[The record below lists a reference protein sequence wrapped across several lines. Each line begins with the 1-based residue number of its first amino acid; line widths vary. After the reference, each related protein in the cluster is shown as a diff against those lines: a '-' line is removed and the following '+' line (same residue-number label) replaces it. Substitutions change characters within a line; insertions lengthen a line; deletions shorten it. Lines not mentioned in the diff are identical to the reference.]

1 MRLKAP
7 FIQRCLLKQ
16 IAKCAVL
23 ICESIS
29 ERKGR
34 MQVIHPSSTFQWAA
48 YQAAIARP
56 TPLKTRRLSK
66 HSRDAQKKTP
76 ARIEN
81 ADCQRSGIDFSISL
95 NQKLSSETF

>member
-1 MRLKAP
+1 MH
-7 FIQRCLLKQ
+7 
-16 IAKCAVL
+16 VT
-23 ICESIS
+23 
-29 ERKGR
+29 
-34 MQVIHPSSTFQWAA
+34 HPSSTFQWAA

-56 TPLKTRRLSK
+56 TPLKTRRISK

-81 ADCQRSGIDFSISL
+81 ANCQRSGKEFSISL